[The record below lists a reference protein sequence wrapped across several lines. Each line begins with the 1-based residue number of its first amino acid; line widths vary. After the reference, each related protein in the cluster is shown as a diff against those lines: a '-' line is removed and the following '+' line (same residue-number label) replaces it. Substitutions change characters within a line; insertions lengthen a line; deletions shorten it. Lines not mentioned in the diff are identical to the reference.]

1 MRGIGLM
8 ASMMGMGWRLGRG
21 EAGTAVS
28 IGRVSGMGLECI
40 DFILVMFMLGN
51 GRMGKVMAVE
61 PILVKTVVDMWGNSS
76 GVLSTAMATII
87 LEMGTHMLE
96 NTLQT
101 RCMGLEFISLP
112 TVIGMREP
120 GMRVEGKGL
129 ECTPLEME
137 RLNLGTGKMGFLT
150 SQALKAQP
158 ILYLLLL
165 FIIPKY
171 SMLFRKHAEQ
181 QRRPMM

>member
-1 MRGIGLM
+1 M
-8 ASMMGMGWRLGRG
+8 ASMMVMGWRLGRG
-21 EAGTAVS
+21 EAGTEVS
-28 IGRVSGMGLECI
+28 IDRVSGMGLECI
-40 DFILVMFMLGN
+40 DFILVMYMLGN
-51 GRMGKVMAVE
+51 GRMGKVMGVE

-101 RCMGLEFISLP
+101 RCMGLEFIILP
-112 TVIGMREP
+112 MVIGMREP

>member
-1 MRGIGLM
+1 M
-8 ASMMGMGWRLGRG
+8 
-21 EAGTAVS
+21 
-28 IGRVSGMGLECI
+28 
-40 DFILVMFMLGN
+40 
-51 GRMGKVMAVE
+51 
-61 PILVKTVVDMWGNSS
+61 
-76 GVLSTAMATII
+76 
-87 LEMGTHMLE
+87 
-96 NTLQT
+96 QT
-101 RCMGLEFISLP
+101 RCMGLEFIILP
-112 TVIGMREP
+112 MVIGMREP

-171 SMLFRKHAEQ
+171 SMLFRYL
-181 QRRPMM
+181 